1 MVALLLMLSACGSQ
15 VDVGSDASADAQPQ
29 DADAVDVGSAD
40 ADGDAGGADAGDHDA
55 GWCVSSPCTQRLRL
69 DADCIENPK
78 TGFACDAGPGF
89 HDGEC
94 NAVDQC
100 VGEPCECTAGPC
112 CDGCFFFDVNALCDL
127 PADEGITVCDG
138 AVAQWD
144 LIYRQCDP
152 GGVCSPRQVVSGTG
166 SSPCPQGTYC
176 DSSSERGMRC
186 RPI

>member
-1 MVALLLMLSACGSQ
+1 MVALLLMLSACGTTEGVS
-15 VDVGSDASADAQPQ
+15 GDASADAQQQ
-29 DADAVDVGSAD
+29 DADAVDMG
-40 ADGDAGGADAGDHDA
+40 GDDAGDGGAGDA
-55 GWCVSSPCTQRLRL
+55 GWCVSSPCTQRLRF
-69 DADCIENPK
+69 DADCVENPK

-89 HDGEC
+89 YDGEC
-94 NAVDQC
+94 NAVDEC
-100 VGEPCECTAGPC
+100 VGEPCECSDGPC

-138 AVAQWD
+138 SVAQWD

-152 GGVCSPRQVVSGTG
+152 GGVCSSRQFVSGTG